1 MAEGYF
7 DAMDKVKATEDW
19 TARTLAALEERN
31 RRPVRR
37 PGRLIA
43 RLGVA
48 AAVCAALLVT
58 AVAVSPGLREALLV
72 TLGNFA
78 PYAQEVDGVS
88 ATDQG
93 IEIRAISALSDGNTA
108 RVYLEVRDRTGDR
121 LGEDTELTVAMAQRP
136 EADYE
141 TWSWT
146 GAKAVSYDAETKTAL
161 VRFDFNA
168 DGVAAVGGTLEL
180 TIDGVY
186 GGMWHESGRFDESL
200 LTEATLETMT
210 LDTGETVLMPEQ
222 TPAEL
227 EGTALAELSSIGF
240 GTDGRLHI
248 QLRCDGKGI
257 HVPSSTFSVVVN
269 SRSAGETVES
279 RERYFRYTQDW
290 TEVRFQQDGVWYM
303 DRCYQITQ
311 EDLPDLLVGQ
321 VSILAADSPA
331 VEGNWAL
338 TVPLEDVPHRRIQME
353 ETVGDITIRAL
364 DITALG
370 LSAEC
375 VSADGMS
382 LQYSPALYLADG
394 TICKELIPG
403 GTFYLGSG
411 DGSEDYTYSRWDLQ
425 DPIDPEQVVGV
436 SFGLWYIPIE
446 GETAGPGCWLE
457 TLP

>member
-19 TARTLAALEERN
+19 TARTLAALEERE
-31 RRPVRR
+31 RRPDRR

-43 RLGVA
+43 RLAVV

-78 PYAQEVDGVS
+78 PYAQEVEGVS

-93 IEIRAISALSDGNTA
+93 IEIQAVSALSDGNTA
-108 RVYLEVRDRTGDR
+108 QVYLEVRDRTGDR
-121 LGEDTELTVAMAQRP
+121 LGENTELTVALAERL
-136 EADYE
+136 EAEYE
-141 TWSWT
+141 SWSWT
-146 GAKAVSYDAETKTAL
+146 GAKAVSYEEETRTAL

-180 TIDGVY
+180 IIDGIY

-200 LTEATLETMT
+200 LTETTLDTMT
-210 LDTGETVLMPEQ
+210 LDTGETVLVPEQ

-240 GTDGRLHI
+240 GGDGRLHI
-248 QLRCDGKGI
+248 QLRCDGEGI

-279 RERYFRYTQDW
+279 RERYFRYVQNW
-290 TEVRFQQDGVWYM
+290 TEARFQQDGVWYM
-303 DRCYQITQ
+303 DRCYQITP
-311 EDLPDLLVGQ
+311 EDLPDLIVGQ

-331 VEGNWAL
+331 VEGNWTL
-338 TVPLEDVPHRRIQME
+338 TIPLEDVSHRSIQLE
-353 ETVGDITIRAL
+353 ETVGGITIRNL
-364 DITALG
+364 DVTALG
-370 LSAEC
+370 LSVEC
-375 VSADGMS
+375 VSTDGTS
-382 LQYSPALYLADG
+382 LKYPPALFLADG

-411 DGSEDYTYSRWDLQ
+411 DGTEDDTYSRWDFQ
-425 DPIDPEQVVGV
+425 EPIDPEQVVGV
-436 SFGLWYIPIE
+436 SFGLWYIHIE
-446 GETAGPGCWLE
+446 GETARPGYWLD
-457 TLP
+457 TRP